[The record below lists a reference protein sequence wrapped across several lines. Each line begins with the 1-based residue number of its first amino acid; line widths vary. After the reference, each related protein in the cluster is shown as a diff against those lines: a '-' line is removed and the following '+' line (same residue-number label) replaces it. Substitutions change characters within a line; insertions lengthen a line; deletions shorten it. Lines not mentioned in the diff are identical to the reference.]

1 MTEPI
6 EQNSL
11 PITFLG
17 DFSRKLIA
25 NTFFNLLGRFWNLA
39 ATLLLTPFLLAHLTA
54 HEFGAWVLFSVFLE
68 SFTLLDLGLG
78 SAFVKFIS
86 ASYAHEDY
94 DRISKVLFSGLIFYL
109 LHGFLLVGIGLAVR
123 GPLFGFFDIQGAET
137 AYFFALMACAFGN
150 LGAMF
155 LSVFRGV
162 QRMDKSNAIEMALSI
177 LNVVGTVF
185 VLQMGWGLT
194 GLALSALFNAVIA
207 IILSSWSVKRA
218 MPWITHAFRFDGKLL
233 REMFAYGGQILVS
246 RIGGVVSFRIDKL
259 IVARFL
265 GLTVVPLYEI
275 STRLSAL
282 VRALPLLMMSALIPA
297 TSELGAR
304 NDKEKILQTYVM
316 TSKYVALITFG
327 LAAFVALEADSILR
341 LWLGAGVEQSVV
353 LVQVLV
359 IGYGANVLSGAAS
372 QTGAGVG
379 HPEFD
384 MRSTIVLTILTPILG
399 VLLVPRFGTVGA
411 AAGTSLALIIAAM
424 YLLVAFH
431 RNYLETSVVRMLWG
445 VHARPLVAGLLAILA
460 VMALHRALPGVEAL
474 RAVRYLIPVKLALD
488 FAVFTP
494 VYTLFL
500 VWARQVTATDRK
512 NFLGL
517 MSFGFEFVRHP
528 FRERVK
534 IYR

>member
-1 MTEPI
+1 MKR
-6 EQNSL
+6 S
-11 PITFLG
+11 FL
-17 DFSRKLIA
+17 
-25 NTFFNLLGRFWNLA
+25 
-39 ATLLLTPFLLAHLTA
+39 
-54 HEFGAWVLFSVFLE
+54 
-68 SFTLLDLGLG
+68 
-78 SAFVKFIS
+78 
-86 ASYAHEDY
+86 
-94 DRISKVLFSGLIFYL
+94 
-109 LHGFLLVGIGLAVR
+109 
-123 GPLFGFFDIQGAET
+123 
-137 AYFFALMACAFGN
+137 ALMACAAAN

-177 LNVVGTVF
+177 LNVVGTVA
-185 VLQMGWGLT
+185 VLRLGWGLT
-194 GLALSALFNAVIA
+194 GLALMALCNAVILV
-207 IILSSWSVKRA
+207 ILSWWSVKRA
-218 MPWITHAFRFDGKLL
+218 MPWISLGFRFDGKLL
-233 REMFAYGGQILVS
+233 REMFAYGAQILVS

-259 IVARFL
+259 IIARFL
-265 GLTVVPLYEI
+265 GLTMVPFYEI
-275 STRLSAL
+275 GARLSAL

-304 NDKEKILQTYVM
+304 NDKEKIIQTYVM

-353 LVQVLV
+353 LVQLLV

-379 HPEFD
+379 RPEFD
-384 MRSTIVLTILTPILG
+384 MRSTIVLTVLTPLLG
-399 VLLVPRFGTVGA
+399 VLLVPRFGAVGV

-445 VHARPLVAGLLAILA
+445 VHARPLAAGLLSILA
-460 VMALHRALPGVEAL
+460 VMFLHRAFPAVEAL
-474 RAVRYLIPVKLALD
+474 SGVRYLILAKLALD
-488 FAVFTP
+488 LAVFAP
-494 VYTLFL
+494 VYALFL

-517 MSFGFEFVRHP
+517 MNFGFEFVRHP